1 MVSISEGET
10 GRERDC
16 SAPAAAGASSLDSV
30 WSEAR
35 ALLLHDAAAMGLP
48 SSLQRYKGDAETRF
62 ERGRGGGGGGLWEE
76 KEVGRE
82 EKRMDGKV
90 GRVEE
95 GIRVAKGETAAI
107 FVNGEGGRG

>member
-16 SAPAAAGASSLDSV
+16 SAPEAAGASSLDSV

-35 ALLLHDAAAMGLP
+35 ALLLHDAAATGLP
-48 SSLQRYKGDAETRF
+48 SGLQRYKGGAANRF
-62 ERGRGGGGGGLWEE
+62 DRGRGGGELWEE

-82 EKRMDGKV
+82 EKRMEGKV

-95 GIRVAKGETAAI
+95 GGRVAKDALAAI
-107 FVNGEGGRG
+107 FVNE